1 MPGKISSS
9 QRRGNSTATIYTCT
23 LYSTAIQDDT
33 WPNISNLIFSTTY

>member
-23 LYSTAIQDDT
+23 LYS
-33 WPNISNLIFSTTY
+33 SNLIFSTTY